1 VSVLQRI
8 YKTEM
13 EYHVLNGVFAYKT
26 ETECHDLNGVFALK
40 GVSVF
45 F

>member
-1 VSVLQRI
+1 
-8 YKTEM
+8 M